1 MVAGLP
7 SVSKTL
13 QSINGWGPA
22 MQKYLDQ
29 TLEFLKDEAGATAT
43 EYALL
48 ASLIAGV
55 IVLAVTALGQ
65 SVLGLFQSVSLP

>member
-1 MVAGLP
+1 
-7 SVSKTL
+7 
-13 QSINGWGPA
+13 

>member
-1 MVAGLP
+1 
-7 SVSKTL
+7 
-13 QSINGWGPA
+13 
-22 MQKYLDQ
+22 MQKFLDK
-29 TLEFLKDEAGATAT
+29 TKEFLKDEQGATAA

-65 SVLGLFQSVSLP
+65 STKNLYDTAATAFP